1 MGSSKEYFVDTGN
14 IRIVHP
20 NNWLRHF

>member
-1 MGSSKEYFVDTGN
+1 MGSSKEYFVETGN

-20 NNWLRHF
+20 DNLLRHF